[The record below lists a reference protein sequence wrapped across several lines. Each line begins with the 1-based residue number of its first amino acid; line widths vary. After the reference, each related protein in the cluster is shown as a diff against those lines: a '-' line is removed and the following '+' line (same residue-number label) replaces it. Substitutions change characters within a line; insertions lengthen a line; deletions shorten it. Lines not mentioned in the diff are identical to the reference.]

1 MAKYTRFDP
10 RNKNRGR
17 NKQRSIDRDLRIRDT
32 NKKGRHSILR
42 EVTYDNVFDEDI
54 DYYEDEYLTESNS

>member
-32 NKKGRHSILR
+32 DKKGRSGMLR
-42 EVTYDNVFDEDI
+42 EVTYDNALDEDI

>member
-17 NKQRSIDRDLRIRDT
+17 NKQRSIDRDIRIRET
-32 NKKGRHSILR
+32 EKKGRHNMLR
-42 EVTYDNVFDEDI
+42 EVTYDNILDEDL
-54 DYYEDEYLTESNS
+54 DYFEDEYLTESNS